1 MNTINPVP
9 SKLKKAGIYI
19 ILTLFVLQIFLSS
32 AVVSEATLYKKPTP
46 VQTSEIRSYAGEDLP
61 DEYFRVRT
69 PLKTKSTIY
78 VSGKVTK
85 NTKRL
90 CIRLFKHKGSKYYIT
105 SFVTPDKN
113 GEFSVKI
120 STKKGSKKAPT
131 ILSKKGT
138 AAKAK
143 DSYSTC
149 PGYKAVP
156 SIGTGTYHLTIAK
169 ATTTKDA
176 KISGNTKWW
185 KGTLGGSTTKW
196 FAYKE
201 VLLTVK
207 SGHSNNP
214 KVVKYSTAVDN
225 NQKVRSR
232 YEPDETTASDY
243 TGSYERYLDK
253 YMNDNAY
260 IFKDP
265 KTGKNSPMTE
275 SRVNYITRLAQKV
288 TSGSES
294 DYDRLQKIYKYVA
307 SNIYY
312 DRYAYAQSKYQ
323 YANPYLNLYH
333 LNSRSGSGAN
343 YNKGKVATTCQG
355 YAAMVIAMARSLDIP
370 ARFVYGNHITLTGTI
385 WSDKKDS
392 DVSKRTHWW
401 AEAYVDGRWI
411 VIDANAGSYNKWFR
425 SSFSDAGTWS
435 YGGLGNYSAFD
446 PSDEQLSSSYIYNE
460 VYPGSKEGRFA
471 SDAAEVKQLKD
482 FLENDNSGTKN
493 GTLLNSSYSV
503 DDRSTWGDDS
513 ENGFTTDGYGRITK
527 IQWPKYN
534 LSGDLDLTGYE
545 KLRYLTVY
553 SNDISSIKLGNC
565 PSLIYISANNNEL
578 TRFDSS
584 DAGSLSTINLRWNPL
599 TSAKFMHK
607 DRTISI
613 SVKPSNAGASFSMKY
628 NSNLKTPLTV
638 YAVKIKGY
646 TYKGIYNS
654 SGRRISS
661 KTEYSFSPSDDSY
674 TVKYSKQ

>member
-1 MNTINPVP
+1 MNKINTLSP
-9 SKLKKAGIYI
+9 KLKKAVIYI
-19 ILTLFVLQIFLSS
+19 TLLLFILQIFLSS
-32 AVVSEATLYKKPTP
+32 TVVSEATLYKKPAP
-46 VQTSEIRSYAGEDLP
+46 VQTSEVRSYAGDYLP
-61 DEYFRVRT
+61 EEYFTVRT
-69 PLKTKSTIY
+69 PLKTKSAIY

-120 STKKGSKKAPT
+120 STAKGSKKTPT

-176 KISGNTKWW
+176 RISGKTKWW
-185 KGTLGGSTTKW
+185 KGTLGGSTNKW

-207 SGHSNNP
+207 SGHSNDP

-275 SRVNYITRLAQKV
+275 SRVKYITRLAQKV

-411 VIDANAGSYNKWFR
+411 VIDANAGSYNKWLR

-446 PSDEQLSSSYIYNE
+446 PSDEQLSTSYIYND
-460 VYPGSKEGRFA
+460 VYPGAKEGRFA
-471 SDAAEVKQLKD
+471 SDAAEVSQLRT
-482 FLENDNSGTKN
+482 FLENNDSGISN
-493 GTLLNSSYSV
+493 GMQLNSLYSA
-503 DDRSTWGDDS
+503 DDRSTWGDGS

-527 IQWPKYN
+527 LQWPEHD
-534 LSGDLDLTGYE
+534 LTGDLDISDYQ
-545 KLRYLTVY
+545 KLKYLSVY
-553 SNDISSIKLGNC
+553 GNDISSITLDNC
-565 PSLIYISANNNEL
+565 PSLIYISANNNKL
-578 TRFDSS
+578 TEFDSS
-584 DAGSLSTINLRWNPL
+584 DVNTLETINLKGNPL
-599 TSAKFMHK
+599 ASAKFIHK
-607 DRTISI
+607 NR
-613 SVKPSNAGASFSMKY
+613 SVSVTAFPADSPAKFSMKY
-628 NSNLKTPLTV
+628 GSTLSKPLTV
-638 YAVKIKGY
+638 YAAKINGY
-646 TYKGIYNS
+646 TYMGIYNS
-654 SGRRISS
+654 SGKRITSES
-661 KTEYSFSPSDDSY
+661 TYSFSPSDSSY
-674 TVKYSKQ
+674 TVRYKKQ

>member
-1 MNTINPVP
+1 MNTTNPVP

-46 VQTSEIRSYAGEDLP
+46 VQTSEIRSYAGDELP
-61 DEYFRVRT
+61 DEYFKVRT

-207 SGHSNNP
+207 SGHSNDP
-214 KVVKYSTAVDN
+214 KVVKYSTAVN
-225 NQKVRSR
+225 NNKAIRSQ
-232 YEPDETTASDY
+232 YDSADSSASGY
-243 TGSYERYLDK
+243 QGSYERYMDK
-253 YMNDNAY
+253 YMTDMGY

-265 KTGKNSPMTE
+265 KTGENSPMTA
-275 SRVNYITRLAQKV
+275 SRVNYITKLAKKV
-288 TSGSES
+288 TSGYSS
-294 DYDRLQKIYKYVA
+294 DYKKMQAIYKYVA
-307 SNIYY
+307 TNFYY
-312 DRYAYAQSKYQ
+312 DRYAYSQGKYE

-333 LNSRSGSGAN
+333 FNNKSGSGAN
-343 YNKGKVATTCQG
+343 YKNGNVATTCQG

-370 ARFVYGNHITLTGTI
+370 ARYVYGNHITLTGTI
-385 WSDKKDS
+385 WADKKDS
-392 DVSKRTHWW
+392 DVSKRSHWW

-446 PSDEQLSSSYIYNE
+446 PSDEQLSSSYIYND

-471 SDAAEVKQLKD
+471 SNASEVSQLKA
-482 FLENDNSGTKN
+482 FLETDSSGVKN
-493 GTLLNSSYSV
+493 GTLLNSSYSA
-503 DDRSTWGDDS
+503 DDLSTWGDGDD
-513 ENGFTTDGYGRITK
+513 NNFATDGYGRITK
-527 IQWPKYN
+527 IQWSQYG

-553 SNDISSIKLGNC
+553 SNDISSIRLDNC

-578 TRFDSS
+578 TSFDSS
-584 DAGSLSTINLRWNPL
+584 GISSLETINVWRNPL
-599 TSAKFMHK
+599 KSAKLAH
-607 DRTISI
+607 DGRTISI
-613 SVKPSNAGASFSMKY
+613 SVDSPYEDDSFSLKYNGASGR
-628 NSNLKTPLTV
+628 PLTV
-638 YAVKIKGY
+638 YSGKTSGKY
-646 TYKGIYNS
+646 MGIYDS
-654 SGRRISS
+654 SGNRVSS
-661 KTEYSFSPSDDSY
+661 RTEYTFSPSDSSY
-674 TVKYSKQ
+674 TVRYAEQ